1 MLVGAN
7 HVLRNSG
14 WWLLSLIFLGVMSFR
29 FPKLVGFAYLTPEY
43 AAAKIVDAIEKNQ
56 VILAMPRGA
65 YFAVALQHILPTNVT
80 DLLLKF
86 LGAHDAMKTF
96 IGRKDKNPEM

>member
-1 MLVGAN
+1 
-7 HVLRNSG
+7 
-14 WWLLSLIFLGVMSFR
+14 MSFR

-65 YFAVALQHILPTNVT
+65 YFAVALQQYVPHLFILFLV
-80 DLLLKF
+80 DLIPLSSSYLHFHVRKKSHCLADLKYF
-86 LGAHDAMKTF
+86 HDHRRALYVRT
-96 IGRKDKNPEM
+96 